1 MSKPWIV
8 NVSKDAVKRG
18 QHPVSNKTLLIQIV
32 DTMAE
37 FPEPALK
44 DQFSAIYQ
52 FRFLDIEADEK
63 IVSLDFG
70 IQQDQADEIY
80 RILQV
85 ALANDINVVVH
96 CHAGICR
103 SGAVVEMGV
112 MMGFRELNVYRQ
124 PNTLVKQKLMKAA
137 KWTYDS

>member
-18 QHPVSNKTLLIQIV
+18 QHPVSDKTLLIQIV
-32 DTMAE
+32 DTMTE